1 MLRHLEMHVCKD
13 LIVEH
18 EGDPLLLMH
27 SSACNGGELQYLDRA
42 EAELNE
48 ELDRAVL
55 SSLLGRAEV
64 SGVLVAYMA
73 TVVLII
79 LHRPT

>member
-1 MLRHLEMHVCKD
+1 
-13 LIVEH
+13 
-18 EGDPLLLMH
+18 MH

-55 SSLLGRAEV
+55 SGLLGRAEV
-64 SGVLVAYMA
+64 VGYWWR
-73 TVVLII
+73 TWQQ
-79 LHRPT
+79 